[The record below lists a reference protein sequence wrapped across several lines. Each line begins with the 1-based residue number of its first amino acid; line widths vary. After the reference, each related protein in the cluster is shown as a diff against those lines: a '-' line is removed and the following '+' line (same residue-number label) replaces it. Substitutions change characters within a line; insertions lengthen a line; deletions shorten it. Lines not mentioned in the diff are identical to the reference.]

1 MVVMRSNDFC
11 HKIEIG
17 IVQIKMFDKLVRKL
31 EEVRFILVTKKYLI
45 FIGAPKPEAKSSR
58 FP

>member
-1 MVVMRSNDFC
+1 MIRSNDSC

-17 IVQIKMFDKLVRKL
+17 IVKIKMFDKLVRKL
-31 EEVRFILVTKKYLI
+31 EEVRFIPVTKKYLI